1 MVGDRNSL
9 DMAAP
14 GRRLAAPAQALAA
27 VDSQVERPD
36 RDTDMAPV
44 YDKARL
50 PAERVDNPGHMLG
63 AEDRAH
69 MVDRAGRVDTVD
81 MAPEVW
87 RHQARPR

>member
-1 MVGDRNSL
+1 
-9 DMAAP
+9 MAGPA
-14 GRRLAAPAQALAA
+14 RRLAALAQAHAEVA
-27 VDSQVERPD
+27 PQVERPD

-69 MVDRAGRVDTVD
+69 MVNRAGRVDTVDTVD